1 MNIQIYAKS
10 VELTDSLREA
20 VQDSFEK
27 LQHYSTGT
35 FSVTLDVRHG
45 DHVADAIV
53 HVPGHNDVFASSST
67 KDMYRSID
75 EVSDKIETQLRKYQ
89 DKNKNIDRT
98 EFKESDEE

>member
-10 VELTDSLREA
+10 VDLTNGLREA
-20 VQDSFEK
+20 VYDSFNK
-27 LQHYSTGT
+27 LENYMTGT

-53 HVPGHNDVFASSST
+53 HVPGHNDVYASSST
-67 KDMYRSID
+67 KDMYKSIE
-75 EVSDKIETQLRKYQ
+75 EVSDKIETQLKKYQ

-98 EFKESDEE
+98 EFKELDEE